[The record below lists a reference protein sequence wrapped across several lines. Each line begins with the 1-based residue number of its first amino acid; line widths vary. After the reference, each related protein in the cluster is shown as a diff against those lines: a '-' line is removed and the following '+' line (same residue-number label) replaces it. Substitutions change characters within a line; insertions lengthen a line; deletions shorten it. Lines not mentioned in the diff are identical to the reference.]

1 MIVSY
6 IRFCTARNRSGSL
19 LLRKRFGL
27 IARKQGKEPLI
38 NELEGKLRIV
48 EFNHFILQMRKLRP
62 REVKGL
68 AQIIQQ
74 VRFWLRV
81 CEHFA
86 FRQLIPPHHSSTTP

>member
-68 AQIIQQ
+68 PKSSSK
-74 VRFWLRV
+74 
-81 CEHFA
+81 FA
-86 FRQLIPPHHSSTTP
+86 FGSGYVSTLRLDS